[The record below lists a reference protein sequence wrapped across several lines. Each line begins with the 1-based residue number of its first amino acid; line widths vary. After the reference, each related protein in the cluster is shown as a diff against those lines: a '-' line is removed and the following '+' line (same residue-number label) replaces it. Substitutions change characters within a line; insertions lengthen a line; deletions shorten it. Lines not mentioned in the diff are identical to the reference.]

1 MNPSQGHVLSRLTR
15 NAIRRNPTTAVVLVL
30 FVALSA
36 ALASSAG
43 ALVVTVTGA
52 SASLMQQARTPHF
65 LQMHAGTL
73 DAERIAAFAVA
84 NDLVDTHAVVEMLNV
99 DSSAIRITGAG
110 TDTTLAPGLQ
120 DNSFVT
126 QNAQFDLLLDTD
138 GAVIDPAPG
147 TVWLP
152 LFYRELLDLE
162 QGQRLTVTGPNGAVH
177 LTVAGF
183 LRDSQ
188 MNSSYASSKRL
199 LVAPADL
206 ERLTHAVGQAG
217 AIEYLIQFRL
227 TDVAAVG
234 QFETEY
240 RAAGLE
246 ANGPTI
252 TWTLF
257 VLVNSL
263 SGGITA
269 AIVILVT
276 VLLVAIALLC
286 IRFTLLTTLERDYR
300 EIGILKAIG
309 VRDRD
314 LRRLYTRRY
323 LVLAAVGAVVG
334 LVGSLALNRVLLADV
349 RLFLGPAG
357 RTVPSLLLGVALSA
371 LIVAVVG
378 LAVRRTLGRLRAVS
392 PVQAI
397 RTGAPVAVASRR
409 RPARL
414 LSALG
419 ERPGTPI
426 RLGLRDV
433 LRRPA
438 LYAVPLVIYA
448 LGAFILILPQN
459 LHTTVTAPDFITYMG
474 AGVSD
479 LRVDAQA
486 GAAAD
491 RVADLDRDLAQD
503 PQVASHAVFTTASYT
518 ALDTDGVPATVKIES
533 GDLAAFPLTYSDGA
547 APTADTQIA
556 LSRLQADTLGAAV
569 GDRVS
574 VTPVSAGAAG
584 VSGPLPPLDLTVT
597 GIYQDV
603 TNGGHT
609 AKMVAPHTSADLMWT
624 TLYADFA
631 PGVDVPAV
639 IAGYAESYPDLE
651 VSSVRDYVDATMGGT
666 IDALRTVAIAALAI
680 GLAVAALITALF
692 MRLLIVR
699 DAFGI
704 GVMRALG
711 FRDGHVQTQY
721 VVRSAAVLAA
731 GVLLGAVGAKV
742 LGGGLA
748 GMFLSGIGLSE
759 LRLIADPW
767 LAYAASPLVLL
778 AVVAVAT
785 LASSRPGT
793 RLAISTTIKDQ

>member
-1 MNPSQGHVLSRLTR
+1 MNPSQGQVLSQLTR

-43 ALVVTVTGA
+43 ALIVTVTGA
-52 SASLMQQARTPHF
+52 SAALMQRAQTPHF
-65 LQMHAGTL
+65 LQMHAGSV
-73 DAERIAAFAVA
+73 DEGRIAAFAA
-84 NDLVDTHAVVEMLNV
+84 GNPLVDAHDVVPMLNV
-99 DSSAIRITGAG
+99 DSSAIRVTGEG

-120 DNSFVT
+120 DDAFVT
-126 QNAQFDLLLDTD
+126 QNEQFDLLLDTD
-138 GAVIDPAPG
+138 GAVIDPEPG

-152 LFYRELLDLE
+152 LFYQQLLGLAE
-162 QGQRLTVTGPNGAVH
+162 GQVLTVSGPGGHVELA
-177 LTVAGF
+177 VAGF

-199 LVAPADL
+199 LVSATDL
-206 ERLTHAVGQAG
+206 EELTTAVGPAG

-227 TDVAAVG
+227 TDADAVG

-240 RAAGLE
+240 QAAGLE

-263 SGGITA
+263 SGGI
-269 AIVILVT
+269 ISVIITLVT

-286 IRFTLLTTLERDYR
+286 VRFTLLTTLDRDYR
-300 EIGILKAIG
+300 EIGVLKAIG

-323 LVLAAVGAVVG
+323 LVLAAAGAVVG
-334 LVGSLALNRVLLADV
+334 LIGSLALNQLLLADV
-349 RLFLGPAG
+349 LLYFGPAG
-357 RTVPSLLLGVALSA
+357 RALPAFLVGAGLSA
-371 LIVAVVG
+371 LIVAVVA
-378 LAVRRTLGRLRAVS
+378 LAVRSTLRRLQTVS

-397 RTGAPVAVASRR
+397 RTGEPAASASRR

-419 ERPGTPI
+419 DRPGAPV
-426 RLGLRDV
+426 RLGLRDL

-438 LYAVPLVIYA
+438 LYLVPLVVYA

-459 LHTTVTAPDFITYMG
+459 LHTTVTAPTFVTYMG

-479 LRVDAQA
+479 LRVDAQG
-486 GAAAD
+486 GATTG
-491 RVADLDRDLAQD
+491 RIADLDRDLAQD
-503 PQVASHAVFTTASYT
+503 PQVTGHAMFTTASYT
-518 ALDTDGVPATVKIES
+518 ALDADGVPAIVKIES
-533 GDLAAFPLTYSDGA
+533 GDLAAFPLTYSEGV

-556 LSRLQADTLGAAV
+556 LSRLQADALGAAV
-569 GDRVS
+569 GDRIA
-574 VTPVSAGAAG
+574 VTPVAPVPESSGA
-584 VSGPLPPLDLTVT
+584 LELTVT
-597 GIYQDV
+597 GIYQDI
-603 TNGGHT
+603 TNGGRT
-609 AKMVAPHTSADLMWT
+609 AKMVGPHTSADLLGST
-624 TLYADFA
+624 VYADVDR
-631 PGVDVPAV
+631 GVDVPTT
-639 IAGYAESYPDLE
+639 IARYAAAYPELE
-651 VSSVRDYVDATMGGT
+651 VSSVRDFVDASMGGT
-666 IDALRTVAIAALAI
+666 IDSLRTVAIAALAI
-680 GLAVAALITALF
+680 GFAVAALITALF

-711 FRDGHVQTQY
+711 FRDRQVQIQY

-731 GVLLGAVGAKV
+731 GVLVGAVGAKV

-748 GMFLSGIGLSE
+748 GVFLSGIGLSE
-759 LRLIADPW
+759 LHLVADPW

-785 LASSRPGT
+785 VASTRPDA
-793 RLAISTTIKDQ
+793 RLAISATIKNQ